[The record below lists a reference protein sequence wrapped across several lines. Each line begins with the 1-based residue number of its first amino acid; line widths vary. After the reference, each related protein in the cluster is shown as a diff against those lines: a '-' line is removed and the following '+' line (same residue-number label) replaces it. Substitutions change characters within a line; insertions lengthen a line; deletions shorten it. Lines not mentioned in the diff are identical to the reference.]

1 MVHEGSDPR
10 RAVNQLG
17 RGDDVLHP
25 AVLHL
30 RQEAESG
37 DLRVR
42 HPAQEEDQR
51 RSILPLMSWTVET
64 GVNYSASIR
73 RRDNNNNNNN
83 EDEAPHQ
90 F

>member
-25 AVLHL
+25 AVFHL
-30 RQEAESG
+30 RQEAESC
-37 DLRVR
+37 DLCVR

-51 RSILPLMSWTVET
+51 CSVLPLVAWTVET
-64 GVNYSASIR
+64 RVNYSA
-73 RRDNNNNNNN
+73 
-83 EDEAPHQ
+83 
-90 F
+90 